1 MTKSQAVLQRKDT
14 TSNSALYISFDL
26 GDKSWQISL
35 GDDRFH
41 VSRHTVAAGDTA
53 AVASHILKAAARFK
67 ISGRSEVY
75 SVYEAG
81 RDGWWFHRW
90 LCELG
95 VDNIVVDPAS
105 IEVNRRARQA
115 KTDRLDADKLLAMLI
130 RHHAG
135 ERVWSVLHEPSR
147 EDEDARREHREL
159 QRLAHERI
167 AHTNRIG
174 SLLVL
179 HNLRPGIAIGGRDWA
194 KWWASHRDQVPTLL
208 RAELERECERLRL
221 VKDQVRAIEG
231 AHRLELAEGK
241 QPLVDQLVRLR
252 AIGPKGAMD
261 SGQGGLRLAAFLQQT
276 RTGEQPG
283 VGADAARERQRRT
296 RARHQQGGQP
306 ASTSVAGGAGME
318 LVALAARQRADTLVQ
333 PALRGL
339 GRTHAARGHRGLGQ
353 APCHRSVAIPEG
365 RRDPGRSA
373 PEVHRS
379 LRNSA
384 SLRSY

>member
-1 MTKSQAVLQRKDT
+1 MAQPQTVLRRKDT
-14 TSNSALYISFDL
+14 TSSSALYISFDL

-41 VSRHTVAAGDTA
+41 VSRYTVAAGDTT
-53 AVASHILKAAARFK
+53 AVASHILKTAARFK

-95 VDNIVVDPAS
+95 VGNIVVDPAS

-130 RHHAG
+130 RHHAS

-159 QRLAHERI
+159 QRLTRERI

-179 HNLRPGIAIGGRDWA
+179 HNLRPGIVIGGA
-194 KWWASHRDQVPTLL
+194 GLGQV
-208 RAELERECERLRL
+208 
-221 VKDQVRAIEG
+221 V
-231 AHRLELAEGK
+231 AHPSR
-241 QPLVDQLVRLR
+241 Q
-252 AIGPKGAMD
+252 
-261 SGQGGLRLAAFLQQT
+261 
-276 RTGEQPG
+276 
-283 VGADAARERQRRT
+283 GADAAARRVAERVRT
-296 RARHQQGGQP
+296 PEAGQG
-306 ASTSVAGGAGME
+306 S
-318 LVALAARQRADTLVQ
+318 D
-333 PALRGL
+333 
-339 GRTHAARGHRGLGQ
+339 
-353 APCHRSVAIPEG
+353 PCHRSGAPLGTG
-365 RRDPGRSA
+365 RG
-373 PEVHRS
+373 
-379 LRNSA
+379 
-384 SLRSY
+384 

>member
-1 MTKSQAVLQRKDT
+1 MAKSQTVLRRKDT

-135 ERVWSVLHEPSR
+135 ERVWSVLREPSR

-179 HNLRPGIAIGGRDWA
+179 HNLRPGIVIGGRDWA
-194 KWWASHRDQVPTLL
+194 KWWNTHRDQVPTLL
-208 RAELERECERLRL
+208 RAELQRESERLKL
-221 VKDQVRAIEG
+221 VKDQIRSIEA
-231 AHRLELAEGK
+231 AHRVELAEGK

-252 AIGPKGAMD
+252 AIGPKGAWVLVKEVFGWRHFANRRELASSLGLVPTPHA
-261 SGQGGLRLAAFLQQT
+261 SGSIEREQGISKAGNRRVRSLLVEQAWSWLRL
-276 RTGEQPG
+276 QPDSDLTHWFNRRFACSG
-283 VGADAARERQRRT
+283 GRMRRVGI
-296 RARHQQGGQP
+296 
-306 ASTSVAGGAGME
+306 
-318 LVALAARQRADTLVQ
+318 VALARRLAI
-333 PALRGL
+333 ALWRYLKDGEIPTGAHL
-339 GRTHAARGHRGLGQ
+339 KPIAA
-353 APCHRSVAIPEG
+353 
-365 RRDPGRSA
+365 
-373 PEVHRS
+373 
-379 LRNSA
+379 
-384 SLRSY
+384 

>member
-1 MTKSQAVLQRKDT
+1 MAKSQTVLQRKDT
-14 TSNSALYISFDL
+14 TCNSALYISFDL
-26 GDKSWQISL
+26 GDKSWQLSL

-67 ISGRSEVY
+67 ISGRSEVF

-115 KTDRLDADKLLAMLI
+115 KTDRLDADKLLTMLI

-135 ERVWSVLHEPSR
+135 ERVWSVLREPSR

-159 QRLAHERI
+159 QRLPHERI

-179 HNLRPGIAIGGRDWA
+179 HNLRPGIVIGGRDWA
-194 KWWASHRDQVPTLL
+194 QWWATHRDKVPALL
-208 RAELERECERLRL
+208 RAELERECERLKL
-221 VKDQVRAIEG
+221 VKDQVRAIES
-231 AHRLELAEGK
+231 AHRLEPAEGK
-241 QPLVDQLVRLR
+241 QPLVDQLCWTTGHR
-252 AIGPKGAMD
+252 AQGGLDP
-261 SGQGGLRLAAFLQQT
+261 GQGGLRLAAPRQQT
-276 RTGEQPG
+276 RAGEQPRAC
-283 VGADAARERQRRT
+283 ADAARERQHRT

-306 ASTSVAGGAGME
+306 TSPS
-318 LVALAARQRADTLVQ
+318 AAR
-333 PALRGL
+333 
-339 GRTHAARGHRGLGQ
+339 
-353 APCHRSVAIPEG
+353 
-365 RRDPGRSA
+365 
-373 PEVHRS
+373 
-379 LRNSA
+379 
-384 SLRSY
+384 

>member
-1 MTKSQAVLQRKDT
+1 MAKSQAVLQRKDT
-14 TSNSALYISFDL
+14 TSKSALYISFDL

-35 GDDRFH
+35 GNDRFH
-41 VSRHTVAAGDTA
+41 VSRHTVAAGDMA

-95 VDNIVVDPAS
+95 VGNIVVDPAS

-135 ERVWSVLHEPSR
+135 ERVWSVLREPSR

-179 HNLRPGIAIGGRDWA
+179 HNLRPGVVIGGRDWA
-194 KWWASHRDQVPTLL
+194 KWWAAHRDQVPTLL
-208 RAELERECERLRL
+208 RAEIERECERLRL
-221 VKDQVRAIEG
+221 VKDQVRTIEG

-252 AIGPKGAMD
+252 AIGPKGLGFW
-261 SGQGGLRLAAFLQQT
+261 SKR
-276 RTGEQPG
+276 
-283 VGADAARERQRRT
+283 
-296 RARHQQGGQP
+296 
-306 ASTSVAGGAGME
+306 SSAGG
-318 LVALAARQRADTLVQ
+318 TL
-333 PALRGL
+333 P
-339 GRTHAARGHRGLGQ
+339 T
-353 APCHRSVAIPEG
+353 
-365 RRDPGRSA
+365 D
-373 PEVHRS
+373 
-379 LRNSA
+379 A
-384 SLRSY
+384 SLRAAWGWYRRRTPVAASNASKASARRATGEFERCSLNKHGVGCACSPTASCRIGSTGASRPREDACGAWASWPWPGAWRSLCGDT